1 MDLFSRLGE
10 GKRDGIFNFRESE
23 KFLKKTP
30 KGSFLVNL
38 VPLDQKRD
46 NLSREYS
53 SNQLRIRAFLL
64 RS

>member
-10 GKRDGIFNFRESE
+10 DKRDGIFNFREFE
-23 KFLKKTP
+23 KRLKKTP
-30 KGSFLVNL
+30 EGSFFVNL
-38 VPLDQKRD
+38 VPLDRKRD
-46 NLSREYS
+46 NLSRGYS

>member
-10 GKRDGIFNFRESE
+10 GKRDGIFNFRES
-23 KFLKKTP
+23 KKRIKKTP
-30 KGSFLVNL
+30 KGSFFVNL

-64 RS
+64 HS